1 MHHHITLPNK
11 HNKNKNDERSAK
23 MDENEVLDRFIK
35 SGVLKGI
42 WFKEVPVG
50 LEVLTKIALR
60 ERKSWEEFEPDKVIN
75 IYSVGTKS
83 IDAVCITDF
92 QNLIKPSIKLGDWI
106 KIYMDVSLNPFK
118 GRSVW
123 LIEAKSA
130 LMSESAFTAI
140 GQLLYYEH
148 HFKKDW
154 KGIIQGK
161 AIVYGCETDEVT
173 LDAIK
178 GLKTPLGI
186 VAWHVSRDGKVTCV
200 S

>member
-1 MHHHITLPNK
+1 MEEH
-11 HNKNKNDERSAK
+11 
-23 MDENEVLDRFIK
+23 EVLDHFIK

-50 LEVLTKIALR
+50 LKVLTKIALR

-75 IYSVGTKS
+75 TYSVGRKS
-83 IDAVCITDF
+83 VDAVCITSP
-92 QNLIKPSIKLGDWI
+92 QNLINLEVKLGDWI
-106 KIYMDVSLNPFK
+106 KMYRDALLNPFK

-130 LMSESAFTAI
+130 LLSESAFTAI
-140 GQLLYYEH
+140 GQLIYYEH

-154 KGIIQGK
+154 KGFVEGK
-161 AIVYGCETDEVT
+161 AIVYGNGTDEVT

-178 GLKTPLGI
+178 GLKMRYGI
-186 VAWHVSRDGKVTCV
+186 VTWHVSENGKVT
-200 S
+200 STSGYGAEFP

>member
-1 MHHHITLPNK
+1 MEEH
-11 HNKNKNDERSAK
+11 
-23 MDENEVLDRFIK
+23 EVLNLFIK

-50 LEVLTKIALR
+50 LEVLTKIALK
-60 ERKSWEEFEPDKVIN
+60 ERKSWEEFEFDKVIN
-75 IYSVGTKS
+75 IYSVGRKS
-83 IDAVCITDF
+83 VDAVCITSH
-92 QNLIKPSIKLGDWI
+92 QNLVKREIKLGDWI
-106 KIYMDVSLNPFK
+106 KMYRRASLNPFK

-130 LMSESAFTAI
+130 LLSESAFTAI

-154 KGIIQGK
+154 KGIIQGR

-178 GLKTPLGI
+178 GLKTRFGI
-186 VAWHVSRDGKVTCV
+186 VTWHVSKDGKATCV